1 MRQTQPNF
9 EKLKVILFNF
19 ICNSP
24 EFNFALLGGQFQA
37 FHKKK
42 IKAREELN
50 TILNNMDIRTIVE
63 VMNKLPKNFLPIW
76 FRNKKYV
83 IDYNKHGMLDFI
95 K

>member
-1 MRQTQPNF
+1 MIQTQPNL
-9 EKLKVILFNF
+9 EKLKVTLFNF

-24 EFNFALLGGQFQA
+24 EFNFSLLGGQFQA

-42 IKAREELN
+42 IKAREEIN
-50 TILNNMDIRTIVE
+50 TILNNMDIRAIGE
-63 VMNKLPKNFLPIW
+63 VMDKLPKEFVPSW

-83 IDYNKHGMLDFI
+83 IDYNRHGMLDFI